1 MSYVAFD
8 LDNTLGYFYHV
19 MPVAYFFSAETLEN
33 SSYKRYNPSFK
44 LSPTLKVKMAIAE
57 AAYIK
62 KIAERQHLVNV
73 ILRPNLD
80 ALIRPIL
87 QGRLTGR
94 VRSVVIYSNN
104 DNNFVLKLA
113 KTLIEAKYNAPG
125 LFTALVDATHPIRVA
140 DQERAVAGEPAKTY
154 RTLKVIFRK
163 LCGAFLPLAA
173 HNIIFIDERPKK
185 HDVTNAEPDGL
196 TYIQPTVYAPEIP
209 RVHKREIFKL
219 LIDVLEEQG
228 LFQDP
233 EYLDSPLFHC
243 MRQTYVEGTG
253 TGRFGPIDE
262 FHEMAHHAA
271 QEIAVAGE
279 QAVPFVDDTAALR
292 RGLLRALARN

>member
-1 MSYVAFD
+1 MAFD

-19 MPVAYFFSAETLEN
+19 MPVALFFSAETLEN
-33 SSYKRYNPSFK
+33 SSYKRYNESFR
-44 LSPTLKVKMAIAE
+44 LSPTLKAKMAVAE
-57 AAYIK
+57 AAYIQ

-94 VRSVVIYSNN
+94 VRAVAIYSNT
-104 DNNFVLKLA
+104 DNNFALKLA

-125 LFTALVDATHPIRVA
+125 LFAATVDATHPIREY
-140 DQERAVAGEPAKTY
+140 DMNFAVKGEPAKTY
-154 RTLKVIFRK
+154 RTIKAIFRK
-163 LCGAFLPLAA
+163 LCGTLLPLTPA
-173 HNIIFIDERPKK
+173 NIIFVDERPKK
-185 HDVTNAEPDGL
+185 HDVMNAEPDGL
-196 TYIQPTVYAPEIP
+196 IYIQPTVYSPEIP

-228 LFQDP
+228 LFNDP

-262 FHEMAHHAA
+262 FHELAHHAA

-279 QAVPFVDDTAALR
+279 QAVAFVDDTVQLR
-292 RGLLRALARN
+292 RAFLRALARH